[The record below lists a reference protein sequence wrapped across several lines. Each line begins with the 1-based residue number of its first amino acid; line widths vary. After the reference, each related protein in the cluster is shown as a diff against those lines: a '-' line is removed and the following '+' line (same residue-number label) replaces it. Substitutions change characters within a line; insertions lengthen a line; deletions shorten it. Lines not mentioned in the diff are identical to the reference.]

1 VIVGGKKSS
10 NIVRDVEHGLNT
22 PLDRGYMKIVLRE
35 TGGVFGSDRTVD
47 IAENRLRVSDRAR
60 GSLDRELTEGETQKV
75 GEVARRLVAAGGSLQ
90 AGAAAGVSDSTLR
103 ELEIGDGAETRKY
116 SVRSGEPVPDE
127 FWELIGTLGEVA
139 DGGGQA

>member
-1 VIVGGKKSS
+1 
-10 NIVRDVEHGLNT
+10 
-22 PLDRGYMKIVLRE
+22 MKILLRE

-47 IAENRLRVSDRAR
+47 IVENRLRVNDRAG
-60 GSLDRELTEGETQKV
+60 GSLDRELTEGETDKV
-75 GEVARRLVAAGGSLQ
+75 GEAARRLVAAAGSLH
-90 AGAAAGVSDSTLR
+90 AAPTAGVSDATFR
-103 ELEIGDGAETRKY
+103 ELEIGDGGETRMY